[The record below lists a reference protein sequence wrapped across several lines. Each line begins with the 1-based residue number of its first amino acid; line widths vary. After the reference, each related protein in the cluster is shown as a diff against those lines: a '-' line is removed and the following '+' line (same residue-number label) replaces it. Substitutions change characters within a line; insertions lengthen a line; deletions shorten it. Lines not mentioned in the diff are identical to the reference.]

1 MAESWAAPAAA
12 NLKQPESRCATCL
25 PSSTAALADAA
36 TVIAAR
42 FADASFAGTSSG
54 SWSGNSKTQTANS
67 TPCLSSFAMLT
78 ATEC

>member
-25 PSSTAALADAA
+25 PSSTAALAAA
-36 TVIAAR
+36 TDIAAR

>member
-1 MAESWAAPAAA
+1 VAESWAAPAAA

-25 PSSTAALADAA
+25 PSSTAALAAAA

-54 SWSGNSKTQTANS
+54 SWSGNSKTQMANS
-67 TPCLSSFAMLT
+67 TPFLSSFAMLT